1 MTCGTSGSKQRSLM
15 QHSKSFHDDGFNDD
29 VINYDI
35 AIISY
40 LLAKTTLD
48 LISKLAHNV

>member
-1 MTCGTSGSKQRSLM
+1 MWYIWFQTAVSDAALKII
-15 QHSKSFHDDGFNDD
+15 HDDGFNDD

-40 LLAKTTLD
+40 LLAKTMLD